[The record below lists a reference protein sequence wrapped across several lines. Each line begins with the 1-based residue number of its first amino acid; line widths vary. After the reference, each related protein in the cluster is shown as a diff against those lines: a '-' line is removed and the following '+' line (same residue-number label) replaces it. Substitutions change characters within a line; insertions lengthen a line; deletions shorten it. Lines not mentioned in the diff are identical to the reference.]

1 MALNINGFFPGEL
14 HPNTTVAG
22 CIDIFE
28 NIWPNC
34 DETIELIEKECAD
47 SASLMNWW
55 PAEITNDFG
64 SRNFSSELR
73 SNLNIGITYLANLTG
88 NTLAQNLH
96 NQFYILLLAASQPY
110 AKKHN
115 IQNLYHEGYNLLKYK
130 EGQSYGL
137 HYDGVTALKRA
148 VSAIV
153 YLNDNFDG
161 GYLEFPNFNVRI
173 KPEKGMLILF
183 PSNFAYAHVAS
194 PVTRGEKY
202 AIVTWLK
209 DTL

>member
-1 MALNINGFFPGEL
+1 MATNINGFFPGEIY
-14 HPNTTVAG
+14 PSTTVAG

-28 NIWPNC
+28 NVWPNC
-34 DETIELIEKECAD
+34 DETIENIEKEC
-47 SASLMNWW
+47 SNSESLMNWW
-55 PAEITNDFG
+55 PAEITNDTG
-64 SRNFSSELR
+64 LANYSSDIRTNFD
-73 SNLNIGITYLANLTG
+73 IGITHLAKITN

-96 NQFYILLLAASQPY
+96 NQFYILLLAAGGPY

-137 HYDGVTALKRA
+137 HYDGVTSLKRA

-153 YLNDNFDG
+153 YLNDDYEG
-161 GYLEFPNFNVRI
+161 GYLEFPNFDVRI

-183 PSNFAYAHVAS
+183 PSNFAYAHIAS
-194 PVTRGEKY
+194 PVIRGEKY
-202 AIVTWLK
+202 AMVTWLK
-209 DTL
+209 DVP